1 MHIRAVALTLLALS
15 WRRRRCRCRHRLRA
29 CSLVS
34 RRGTCLNAARSFFRE
49 PPPPLPLLLLG
60 AAWGLSPRFFLSFVW
75 GKCGPFGDTATT
87 HAQVNRRHYQM
98 PQLPPPPLFPLPLLR
113 IKLHLQN
120 VNDEALCSFV
130 ACSLATIFDFDG
142 AVVGYE
148 ANRIYGCWMLPQLAL
163 TRGERETESARS
175 N

>member
-1 MHIRAVALTLLALS
+1 MLSRSLCSLS
-15 WRRRRCRCRHRLRA
+15 WRCRRCRCRHRLRA

-49 PPPPLPLLLLG
+49 PPPPSPLLLG
-60 AAWGLSPRFFLSFVW
+60 AAWGICLGSIFRLGQVW
-75 GKCGPFGDTATT
+75 P
-87 HAQVNRRHYQM
+87 VWRHNHNACAGQ
-98 PQLPPPPLFPLPLLR
+98 QTPLQSAPLPSAPLAHKVALR
-113 IKLHLQN
+113 N

-163 TRGERETESARS
+163 TRGERERETESERS

>member
-1 MHIRAVALTLLALS
+1 MLSRSLCSRSVGVVVAVAAGIVCAPVRSYRVEGPASMLRVHFLGS
-15 WRRRRCRCRHRLRA
+15 RRRRCRCCCLGQRGGFRLG
-29 CSLVS
+29 S
-34 RRGTCLNAARSFFRE
+34 
-49 PPPPLPLLLLG
+49 
-60 AAWGLSPRFFLSFVW
+60 FFLSFGASVARLETQPRRMRRSTDDIT
-75 GKCGPFGDTATT
+75 KCP
-87 HAQVNRRHYQM
+87 NS
-98 PQLPPPPLFPLPLLR
+98 PPPFPLPLLR